1 MPSFRSTTRNFSDL
15 SEQASAVRL
24 FVREGAGH
32 DAVEGVGESSPL
44 DVALAVALHLVSRF
58 TLACS
63 IYAKLNLLY

>member
-44 DVALAVALHLVSRF
+44 DVALAVALHLV
-58 TLACS
+58 
-63 IYAKLNLLY
+63 